1 MDNRTLEKIKKCLAL
16 AESDNPG
23 EAAAALR
30 QAQKLMAKHNVT
42 SSDLRFSEVGE
53 SQAKSH
59 GAQNPPRW
67 VWFLMH
73 TISDVF
79 SVENLNSYVSRYGR
93 TESHAVFI
101 GLGDAPNV
109 AAYAYEVLYRQ
120 LATDRRRYLESLP
133 KRLLRKTKTRRA
145 DLFAEAWVRAVRC
158 KVEAVAMSDED
169 KALVKRWKEAEYSE
183 MEKAKHRCHEGL
195 RDGDLPA
202 LRAGAEA
209 GSKASIFRGVSAREA
224 DAQLETQ

>member
-79 SVENLNSYVSRYGR
+79 SVENLNSYTSRFGR
-93 TESHAVFI
+93 TESRAVFI
-101 GLGDAPNV
+101 GLGEAPNV
-109 AAYAYEVLYRQ
+109 ASYAYEVLYRQ
-120 LATDRRRYLESLP
+120 LAADRRRYLESLP

-145 DLFAEAWVRAVRC
+145 DLFAEAWVRAVRSR
-158 KVEAVAMSDED
+158 VEEVAMSEED
-169 KALVKRWKEAEYSE
+169 KALVKRWKETEYNDI
-183 MEKAKHRCHEGL
+183 EKAKDRGHGRL
-195 RDGDLPA
+195 RDGDLTA
-202 LRAGAEA
+202 LSAGSEA

-224 DAQLETQ
+224 DSQLEGW